1 MDRRTILAVLLITL
15 IWIGWYFLNQQLNPP
30 EEIQQK
36 TVQQSPEKERIDK
49 ATGKEVTEGRKEP
62 SPQKGEREITVEEA
76 PAEEKTFTY
85 STEKYDITFTS
96 RGAAISSM
104 VYREREVELTVAE
117 SMYNT
122 KGKLDFAIHF
132 NNQNFVEGNSLDRV
146 NWSPEKTENGV
157 RFQTTV
163 KFDGKP
169 VVIEKNYIFDTET
182 YQFTIEYSFHNKGK
196 DVVRIPGEEILISP
210 AEIIGPDLDY
220 SNTYNRLR
228 TVYYLGDDYEEESK
242 GGGFFSKRESLVTE
256 KGAVQWFGVMSRYFL
271 VIMMP
276 KNEKGTGI
284 IFDNRENEGYRIASR
299 FSLPKINPGSSEV
312 RAFTVYIGE
321 KKKETL
327 VAVDET
333 MKKASDINL
342 FIEPIRWFVLWSLK
356 KINIIFG
363 NMGWALVFFS
373 LLTKIVFLPLTRKS
387 TESMKKMQELNP
399 QLTKIKEKYKDKPD
413 VMQQKMMELY
423 KENKVNPMGGCFP
436 LLLQMPFFLA
446 LYSALINSIDLWN
459 APFILWMQDLS
470 MPDTVATVAG
480 FNINILPLVM
490 TISTILQQKL
500 TTVDTGQQQK
510 MMMYMLPLILIFI
523 FWTMPSGLVL
533 YWTLQNLFQVLH
545 QVIIN
550 YRSKKA

>member
-1 MDRRTILAVLLITL
+1 V
-15 IWIGWYFLNQQLNPP
+15 
-30 EEIQQK
+30 
-36 TVQQSPEKERIDK
+36 
-49 ATGKEVTEGRKEP
+49 
-62 SPQKGEREITVEEA
+62 
-76 PAEEKTFTY
+76 
-85 STEKYDITFTS
+85 
-96 RGAAISSM
+96 
-104 VYREREVELTVAE
+104 
-117 SMYNT
+117 
-122 KGKLDFAIHF
+122 
-132 NNQNFVEGNSLDRV
+132 
-146 NWSPEKTENGV
+146 
-157 RFQTTV
+157 
-163 KFDGKP
+163 
-169 VVIEKNYIFDTET
+169 
-182 YQFTIEYSFHNKGK
+182 
-196 DVVRIPGEEILISP
+196 
-210 AEIIGPDLDY
+210 
-220 SNTYNRLR
+220 
-228 TVYYLGDDYEEESK
+228 GDDYEEESK

-256 KGAVQWFGVMSRYFL
+256 KGPVNWFGIMSRYFL

-276 KNEKGTGI
+276 KEEKGSGV

-299 FSLPKINPGSSEV
+299 FPLPKIDPGSREV
-312 RAFTVYIGE
+312 RSFTVYIGE
-321 KKKETL
+321 KKKESL

-356 KINIIFG
+356 KINILFG
-363 NMGWALVFFS
+363 NMGWSLVFFS
-373 LLTKIVFLPLTRKS
+373 LLTKLVFLPLTRKS

-423 KENKVNPMGGCFP
+423 KENKVNPMGGCCP

-550 YRSKKA
+550 FRSKKA